1 VASVGSTWK
10 KQLTTADTANTAEKQ
25 DLCGISPITHW
36 VTMKKGLKLKIF
48 AVSAVFAV
56 VELRF

>member
-1 VASVGSTWK
+1 MRYF
-10 KQLTTADTANTAEKQ
+10 
-25 DLCGISPITHW
+25 PIAHR
-36 VTMKKGLKLKIF
+36 VTMKKGLELKIF

>member
-1 VASVGSTWK
+1 MPNSSSWK

-25 DLCGISPITHW
+25 EFMRHFPITHW